1 MRSRKL
7 IRWVASSACVASALL
22 QVVPAQADEPGRLGR
37 FFRFGAA
44 SETSKPA
51 SSSAAAS
58 SLATSTPPGYS
69 GMAAPYRSVADT
81 YSSPAIST
89 PVSTANGTNSL
100 TPQPRITPKSRINK
114 PITEADPL
122 VTRLAVGRAD
132 GGSQFGMF
140 MQVFADGTII
150 DGEGV
155 HKVSADVMKPVIE
168 AVSSN
173 DFAKLKGHCGGP
185 AGDTFENFHVVTYER
200 AYGRLRANAF
210 SYSGNPQGCDHAV
223 HQLHKI
229 LDELQ
234 MKMSTPSG
242 MGNATASM
250 TPTVAAPMMTPSVD
264 SPAPSLVPLDAPAP
278 MATTNSLLMPTLPD
292 PGQH

>member
-1 MRSRKL
+1 MRSGSFV
-7 IRWVASSACVASALL
+7 RWLAGSACVASVLL

-37 FFRFGAA
+37 LFRFGAA
-44 SETSKPA
+44 SEPSKPA
-51 SSSAAAS
+51 HSSNPAS
-58 SLATSTPPGYS
+58 SLATSTPPGGS
-69 GMAAPYRSVADT
+69 SVIAPYRSVADS
-81 YSSPAIST
+81 YSPPALTT
-89 PVSTANGTNSL
+89 PPTTASGSNAL
-100 TPQPRITPKSRINK
+100 APQPRITPKSRVNK

-140 MQVFADGTII
+140 MQVFADGTVI

-155 HKVSADVMKPVIE
+155 HKVSPDALKPVIE

-173 DFAKLKGHCGGP
+173 DFGKLKGHCGGP

-223 HQLHKI
+223 HHLHKV

-234 MKMSTPSG
+234 MKMSAPAG
-242 MGNATASM
+242 MGNLNAAM
-250 TPTVAAPMMTPSVD
+250 TPTVVEPAMTPAAS
-264 SPAPSLVPLDAPAP
+264 SPAAALVPLESAGP
-278 MATTNSLLMPTLPD
+278 MATPTTLSMPNLPD
-292 PGQH
+292 PGLH

>member
-1 MRSRKL
+1 MRSGRL
-7 IRWVASSACVASALL
+7 VRWLAGTACASFALL

-44 SETSKPA
+44 SEPSKSA
-51 SSSAAAS
+51 SSPAPKS
-58 SLATSTPPGYS
+58 SLATSTPPGGS
-69 GMAAPYRSVADT
+69 TMTPPYRSVADSYT
-81 YSSPAIST
+81 PPALST
-89 PVSTANGTNSL
+89 PPTTASGSNGLS
-100 TPQPRITPKSRINK
+100 PQPRITPKSRVNK

-140 MQVFADGTII
+140 MQVFADGTVI

-155 HKVSADVMKPVIE
+155 HKVSPDVLKPVVE

-173 DFAKLKGHCGGP
+173 EFAKLKGHCGGP

-223 HQLHKI
+223 HHLHKV

-234 MKMSTPSG
+234 MKMSAPAG

-250 TPTVAAPMMTPSVD
+250 TPTVVAPAMTSPAS
-264 SPAPSLVPLDAPAP
+264 SPAPALVPLDTPVP
-278 MATTNSLLMPTLPD
+278 MSSPNSLSMPSLPD
-292 PGQH
+292 PGLH